1 MHVAGLQ
8 YFPTRSLYQA
18 TEYSDARDIIYQQAF
33 TFNSEYSTTVNS
45 GQKVYLTIPLNEL
58 VGIDETSN
66 PDKKFNMIIVSG
78 YAAISSM
85 NDATVTKFVH
95 TFVTDWNLYA
105 IDTII
110 SYNSDEQSYFFTGQ
124 NDNVTNNWSPSGGAS
139 NWVNGS
145 SNVIGGTSWDALNY
159 TPVGWS
165 CKGGSTGS
173 GGTGPSGGV
182 DINGN
187 PPFSP
192 TSDTSNK
199 YLFVECTGFNTG
211 YIMIARTPGVNYT
224 TAMLNVANNL
234 ILEFYVHGFSTQY
247 SNMGDLKT
255 YISPNWPT
263 NELGATLLH
272 TCTPPGGGGDL
283 EFNQTSNSSPYQKV
297 EINLNL
303 YRTANIPYYI
313 YFTSNRTT
321 SYRGDMAIDG
331 VSIKETNP
339 DNFNFATSFQ
349 QNQSVGAASN
359 TDPVISNGVIVA
371 GTGDYTNASI
381 NFLMQ
386 NPAGK
391 ALYIKGSYLLM

>member
-1 MHVAGLQ
+1 MHVPGLQ

-33 TFNSEYSTTVNS
+33 TFNSGYSQTIDS
-45 GQKVYLTIPLNEL
+45 GIKQYLTIPLNEL
-58 VGIDETSN
+58 VKIDETSN

-78 YAAISSM
+78 YASTDSLSDVSVI
-85 NDATVTKFVH
+85 KFVH

-110 SYNSDEQSYFFTGQ
+110 SFNSDEQSYFFNSQ
-124 NDNVTNNWSPSGGAS
+124 NSNTVNNWSPSGNAS

-145 SNVIGGTSWDALNY
+145 ANVINGVWDEESD

-165 CKGGSTGS
+165 CTEQGTGS

-192 TSDTSNK
+192 NPSTSNK
-199 YLFVECTGFNTG
+199 YLFIECTGFNTD
-211 YIMIARTPGVNYT
+211 YIMVARSPGVNYS
-224 TAMLNVANNL
+224 TAMLNIANNL
-234 ILEFYVHGFSTQY
+234 TLEFYVHGFSTDY
-247 SNMGDLKT
+247 SNMGDLAT
-255 YISPNWPT
+255 YISPSWPT
-263 NELGATLLH
+263 NKNGCNLLH

-297 EINLNL
+297 EINLNPYKTSPSL
-303 YRTANIPYYI
+303 YYI
-313 YFTSNRTT
+313 YFTSKRTT
-321 SYRGDMAIDG
+321 SFRGDIAIDG

-339 DNFNFATSFQ
+339 DNFNFAQSFK
-349 QNQSVGAASN
+349 QNQAVGALGSSPAAS
-359 TDPVISNGVIVA
+359 TGVKVS
-371 GTGDYTNASI
+371 GTGDYTDALVTFIMS
-381 NFLMQ
+381 
-386 NPAGK
+386 NPSGK

>member
-1 MHVAGLQ
+1 MHVPGLQ

-18 TEYSDARDIIYQQAF
+18 SEYSDARDIIYQQAF
-33 TFNSEYSTTVNS
+33 TFDSEYSTTQNS
-45 GQKVYLTIPLNEL
+45 GTKVYLTIPLNEL

-78 YAAISSM
+78 YAAITAM
-85 NDATVTKFVH
+85 NDVTITKFVH

-105 IDTII
+105 NDTII

-124 NDNVTNNWSPSGGAS
+124 NDNTSNNWSPSGNAS
-139 NWVNGS
+139 NWVNGAA
-145 SNVIGGTSWDALNY
+145 NVAGGDGWDILDY

-165 CKGGSTGS
+165 CKDGTTGS

-199 YLFVECTGFNTG
+199 YLFVECTGYNSS
-211 YIMIARTPGVNYT
+211 YIMIARSPGVNYNA
-224 TAMLNVANNL
+224 AMLNTANNL
-234 ILEFYVHGFSTQY
+234 TLEFYVHGFSTQY

-255 YISPNWPT
+255 FISPFWPT
-263 NELGATLLH
+263 IETGCELLH

-297 EINLNL
+297 EISLNN
-303 YRTANIPYYI
+303 YRTVNSIYYI

-321 SYRGDMAIDG
+321 SYRGDIAIDG
-331 VSIKETNP
+331 ISIRETNP

-349 QNQSVGAASN
+349 QNQSVGAQGQ
-359 TDPVISNGVIVA
+359 DPAVSNGVIVS
-371 GTGDYTNASI
+371 GNGDYTNAQI